1 MMKISMKEYNLDYF
15 KSKDL
20 YTWDE
25 IIEIIEEM
33 ETDMV
38 TLNDRIDMLE
48 SDIKDNYERVSVAKQ
63 VGVSDRDFI

>member
-1 MMKISMKEYNLDYF
+1 MKISMKEYDLDYF

-33 ETDMV
+33 ERDMFM
-38 TLNDRIDMLE
+38 LNDRIDMLE
-48 SDIKDNYERVSVAKQ
+48 SDIKDNYERIPLSKQ
-63 VGVSDRDFI
+63 VEVSDRDFI

>member
-1 MMKISMKEYNLDYF
+1 MKISMKEYNLDYF

-33 ETDMV
+33 ERDMFM
-38 TLNDRIDMLE
+38 LNDRIDMLE
-48 SDIKDNYERVSVAKQ
+48 SDIRDNYERVSVAKQ
-63 VGVSDRDFI
+63 VEVSDRDFI

>member
-1 MMKISMKEYNLDYF
+1 MKISMKEYNLDYF

-33 ETDMV
+33 ERDMFM
-38 TLNDRIDMLE
+38 LNDRIDMLE

-63 VGVSDRDFI
+63 VEVSDRDFI